1 MPLDGFFRIQILP
14 NSISAGALSR
24 SPLGRLTTL
33 PQTAYSRLGRGT
45 PPPHFSPP
53 RRLRRLAHRASPLF
67 KTFRRPWRTRSVHVA
82 RPASHRL
89 EFANFARTF
98 PLELIHVFRTQWP
111 VCCWAPY
118 RQEISIDSGGRRAP
132 SGSGAAARRATAN
145 CAQQQMRA
153 VSRCQLT

>member
-1 MPLDGFFRIQILP
+1 MQGALNWKTMRVVYVRHLSFFSLKSSTQLHNHCRIIVEENSVKYVPLDGFFRIQILP

-24 SPLGRLTTL
+24 FPLGRLTTL

-82 RPASHRL
+82 RPASRRL

-98 PLELIHVFRTQWP
+98 PVELIHVFRTQWP
-111 VCCWAPY
+111 VCC
-118 RQEISIDSGGRRAP
+118 
-132 SGSGAAARRATAN
+132 
-145 CAQQQMRA
+145 
-153 VSRCQLT
+153 